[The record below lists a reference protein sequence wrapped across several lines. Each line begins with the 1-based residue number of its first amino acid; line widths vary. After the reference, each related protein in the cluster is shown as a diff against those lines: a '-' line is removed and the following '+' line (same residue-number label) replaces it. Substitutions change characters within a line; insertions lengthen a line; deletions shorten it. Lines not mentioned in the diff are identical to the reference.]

1 MKDIVFL
8 FFFVLFVL
16 FGAVSSLSSCGAL
29 NEDLWVRHL

>member
-16 FGAVSSLSSCGAL
+16 FGVANALTSCGTL
-29 NEDLWVRHL
+29 NEDLWVRSP